1 MRRSRWSET
10 LMRTMLVT
18 IILGTLLLGSVTLA
32 EEQRA
37 KTTITGWPPYTFG
50 ADLAT
55 VLQANSNLKRGCVM
69 NGRRTEESAGWLCV
83 QGNVDAP
90 IGGQSHTAT
99 LSLEFN
105 QDRLEVMILMW
116 NFDSA
121 TSRRM
126 AGDRL
131 ELELQANYAAELWGG
146 NEPPIPFLMFL
157 AYALNRP
164 LEMPAHMSFWHDA
177 QSNALFMVDAWGQLS
192 LMYISAKEVRD
203 IGRSLP

>member
-1 MRRSRWSET
+1 
-10 LMRTMLVT
+10 MRTILVT
-18 IILGTLLLGSVTLA
+18 TILGTLLLGSVTLA
-32 EEQRA
+32 QEQRA

-90 IGGQSHTAT
+90 IGGQSHKAT

-105 QDRLEVMILMW
+105 QDRLEVVILMW

-131 ELELQANYAAELWGG
+131 ELELRANYAAELWGG
-146 NEPPIPFLMFL
+146 HEPPITLLMFL
-157 AYALNRP
+157 IVVGAFELNRP
-164 LEMPAHMSFWHDA
+164 EIPAHMSFWYDA
-177 QSNALFMVDAWGQLS
+177 QSNALVMADAGGQLW
-192 LMYISAKEVRD
+192 LMYVSAKEVRD
-203 IGRSLP
+203 IQRSPP

>member
-1 MRRSRWSET
+1 
-10 LMRTMLVT
+10 MRTMLVT

-32 EEQRA
+32 QEQRA

-69 NGRRTEESAGWLCV
+69 NGQRAEESAGWLCV

-90 IGGQSHTAT
+90 IGGQSHKAT

-105 QDRLEVMILMW
+105 QDRLDVVILMW

-121 TSRRM
+121 TSRRL
-126 AGDRL
+126 AGDTL
-131 ELELQANYAAELWGG
+131 ELELRANYAAELWGAM
-146 NEPPIPFLMFL
+146 NPRYRF
-157 AYALNRP
+157 
-164 LEMPAHMSFWHDA
+164 
-177 QSNALFMVDAWGQLS
+177 
-192 LMYISAKEVRD
+192 
-203 IGRSLP
+203 